1 MGCLW
6 ILQGSRSIRREISQY
21 NMPKRSKDGVS
32 NVLLFVS
39 SAQTVQKGG
48 RKGESEQMRPWKLG
62 KCVLLLWALTYADAA
77 LDMGARLLPGG
88 MGARFKV
95 WAPHGSLVKVE
106 LKKAEA
112 ASVEETIELAK
123 GDNCI
128 WYGDAPSAAAG
139 DHYRFVLDSSWNDC
153 FDTEGATLYRR
164 DPYAR
169 YAMPEV
175 ELRYVQYTPY
185 RVELYHVSSHKHQ
198 PTNSF
203 QQTKPLKSPHF

>member
-1 MGCLW
+1 MLTLEEEKKEGW
-6 ILQGSRSIRREISQY
+6 
-21 NMPKRSKDGVS
+21 
-32 NVLLFVS
+32 
-39 SAQTVQKGG
+39 G
-48 RKGESEQMRPWKLG
+48 RESEQMRPWKLG
-62 KCVLLLWALTYADAA
+62 KGVLLLWALTYADAA

-169 YAMPEV
+169 YAMP
-175 ELRYVQYTPY
+175 
-185 RVELYHVSSHKHQ
+185 
-198 PTNSF
+198 
-203 QQTKPLKSPHF
+203 